1 MSFNAV
7 NAGTIA
13 AVITM
18 DNTRFTSGVN
28 GAISSMM
35 KFNDQ
40 GATMSRR
47 LINLGTGM
55 TDLGVA
61 MTKFVSVPVAAAML
75 GSAAAVI
82 KFESAMTGVAKTA
95 NLNSTELANLSEEI
109 MEMSKTIPMTTTEL
123 AAIAE
128 VAGQLGIKTT
138 ALAEFTETMAMMT
151 TSTNMSAEEA
161 ATQLARFAN
170 ITQMS
175 QSDFDRLGAVVVDLG
190 NNFATTEAEIAEA
203 AQRLAG
209 AGKLVGMSEADIMA
223 VAAAYT
229 SLGINV
235 EAGGTAISR
244 VLRDIETQVQMGG
257 ENLNKFA
264 QTAGMSVEEFSAA
277 WRDDAATA
285 FNSVIVGLNGVYE
298 SGGNVIQTLK
308 EMGFTEIR
316 VTDAMS
322 RLATSGTVLSTAL
335 NHATNAW
342 YDNTALITEAERRYA
357 TTESQI
363 KTLGNQVNVLGIQ
376 FGNILLPSIQR
387 IVDGAK
393 DLLDWIENL
402 DEGTKKSIIAWGKF
416 VVAMGPTIMIMGKLT
431 KTVGGVMAAVELAA
445 GGGRILT
452 SSYTLLEKTIA
463 GLIVKYNAWKAARA
477 GVAAATV
484 AETATEAANATA
496 KTAATAA
503 TAANAAATATGA
515 TATAAHTVATTADTA
530 AIVMQTTATEA
541 ATVAQKGFI
550 ATLATN
556 PLTWVAGAVI
566 GLVAL
571 VAAVTTLKDDTE
583 ALTSASKANKEEVD
597 SLQKKYDEAKE
608 TYGETSEE
616 AQRLAAE
623 LDKATVAFDSNK
635 MTVEQWENRI
645 EDSKKRASDFRDS
658 MSELNDAYNTN
669 AGSMRNLY
677 YEYAELAG
685 IEGRTEA
692 EKQRLLEVTNQLSS
706 AVGNS
711 AIQYDVL
718 NDKLSLTVEQV
729 MKLTEAEQDRL
740 AYDTAIQKRSD
751 IYTEQAE
758 VLTDLEVA
766 TMQLE
771 AAQHNLSKAEADSE
785 EVAGRLEV
793 QYGYVSPEL
802 SKYSAEVETAQ
813 AEVDRLTAEQK
824 ELEAELDKVMPIIT
838 DYATRQGAMEA
849 ATRLMTEAGM
859 SQEDALKKANEAF
872 GLTEDSAIAMIE
884 AEDLLAY
891 QTEQAEAALEAATED
906 VIKMVD
912 EMPGLQSA
920 LTNAGQT
927 VDDFA
932 QKLVDAG
939 MSAEQFEAIVSSQ
952 LEEVGNALEEFNGK
966 DHVTLSEFKTNLADR
981 AAAQQVW
988 SDSYK
993 AIMEKTGLDGNS
1005 AFIQYIGSLPLEQA
1019 GLLEEMANDPNL
1031 AALAEEYDSTMQ
1043 TAYEN
1048 SLGWLDQLAAEG
1060 KEKTAG
1066 IGQGLAEGTKE
1077 GYEEMCN
1084 GIIESAKNNMN
1095 DTISGM
1101 RDAAGVHSPS
1111 TKTIPIGEG
1120 IADGVRVGFEQ
1131 SAPHLVSSINAV
1143 MMNVITQM
1151 GSSSGQW
1158 NGIGATL
1165 MQNLIAGVSSQSGAF
1180 NGTLSTMFSGAVAMS
1195 TSTLT
1200 AGFTSAAQQSV
1211 ARFRTTFTSGLNA
1224 WRVQTIALFTS
1235 AYVNVSAIGS
1245 SLMATAGT
1253 TAATA
1258 YRTAF
1263 VAGMT
1268 IAIATMKAIV
1278 TTAAVGISVQGYLAF
1293 YSAGSNAGQ
1302 GFIDGLEGKRSS
1314 ILATAESIGDAAA
1327 KKIEEALE
1335 IKSPSRRTR
1344 RTGAFTGEGLRLGM
1358 LDKVKAIAAAGK
1370 TLADAASQSIMPTMS
1385 YAAEPSYGTYAPAY
1399 AAAGTIDYE
1408 QLGAA
1413 VVNAMGETK
1422 AEENSSVVDKLN
1434 EIGVGIV
1441 GAISGMTVNMD
1452 GKTVGNIT
1460 TDTVDKNIGR
1470 KAKVK
1475 GMGI

>member
-1 MSFNAV
+1 MGFNAV

-40 GATMSRR
+40 GAAMSHR
-47 LINLGTGM
+47 LINLGTGL

-109 MEMSKTIPMTTTEL
+109 MEMSKNIPMTTTEL

-175 QSDFDRLGAVVVDLG
+175 QADFDRLGSVVVDLG

-209 AGKLVGMSEADIMA
+209 AGKLVGMAESDIMA
-223 VAAAYT
+223 LAAAYT

-244 VLRDIETQVQMGG
+244 VLRDIEMQVQTGG

-264 QTAGMSVEEFSAA
+264 QTAGMSVEEFAAA
-277 WRDDAATA
+277 WREDAATA
-285 FNSVIVGLNGVYE
+285 FNSVIVGLNGIYE
-298 SGGNVIQTLK
+298 SGGNVIQTLQD
-308 EMGFTEIR
+308 MGFTEIR

-322 RLATSGTVLSTAL
+322 RLATSGSVLSTAL
-335 NHATNAW
+335 DHATNAW
-342 YDNTALITEAERRYA
+342 YDNTALTAEAERRYA

-376 FGNILLPSIQR
+376 FGNILLPAIQR
-387 IVDGAK
+387 MVDGAK

-402 DEGTKKSIIAWGKF
+402 SEGTKKHIIAWGKF
-416 VVAMGPTIMIMGKLT
+416 AVAIGPTIMIMGKLT
-431 KTVGGVMAAVELAA
+431 KTVGGVMAAVQLAA
-445 GGGRILT
+445 GGGKILT
-452 SSYTLLEKTIA
+452 SSYTLLEKAIA
-463 GLIVKYNAWKAARA
+463 GIIVKYKAWKVAKA
-477 GVAAATV
+477 GVAVATV
-484 AETATEAANATA
+484 AETATESANAAA
-496 KTAATAA
+496 KTASTAA

-515 TATAAHTVATTADTA
+515 AATTAHTAATTADTA
-530 AIVMQTTATEA
+530 AIVVQTTATEA
-541 ATVAQKGFI
+541 ATVAQKGFV
-550 ATLATN
+550 AACLTN

-571 VAAVTTLKDDTE
+571 VSAISTLRGNTE
-583 ALTSASKANKEEVD
+583 SLTSASKANQDKVT
-597 SLQKKYDEAKE
+597 SLQKSYEKAKE
-608 TYGETSEE
+608 TYGETSDE

-623 LDKATVAFDSNK
+623 LDSATTAFDNSK
-635 MTVEQWENRI
+635 MTVKQWENRI
-645 EDSKKRASDFRDS
+645 EEARQRAEDFRDS
-658 MSELNDAYNTN
+658 MTELNDAYNVE
-669 AGSMRNLY
+669 AGSTKDLLRQY
-677 YEYAELAG
+677 IELAN
-685 IEGRTEA
+685 ITGRTETD
-692 EKQRLLEVTNQLSS
+692 KQRLLEITNQLSE

-711 AIQYDVL
+711 AIQYDML
-718 NDKLSLTVEQV
+718 NDKLALSVEQV
-729 MKLTEAEQDRL
+729 QKLADAELDRL
-740 AYDTAIQKRSD
+740 AYDTAIEKRSEV
-751 IYTEQAE
+751 YAEQAA
-758 VLTDLEVA
+758 VLSDLELA
-766 TMQLE
+766 NMQLE
-771 AAQHNLSKAEADSE
+771 AAQHNLAKAEADSA
-785 EVAGRLEV
+785 EVVNRLGV
-793 QYGYVSPEL
+793 QYGYVSPAV
-802 SKYSAEVETAQ
+802 SSYSNEVKMAQ
-813 AEVDRLTAEQK
+813 EEIDRLTAEQK
-824 ELEAELDKVMPIIT
+824 ELEAELDKVMPVIT
-838 DYATRQGAMEA
+838 EYATRQGAMEA

-859 SQEDALKKANEAF
+859 SQEEALKRANEAF
-872 GLTEDSAIAMIE
+872 GLTEGGAIAMIE
-884 AEDLLAY
+884 AEDILAY
-891 QTEQAEAALEAATED
+891 QTKEAEAALEAATED
-906 VIKMVD
+906 VVKMVA
-912 EMPGLQSA
+912 EMPGFQSA
-920 LTNAGQT
+920 LTNAGWT
-927 VDDFA
+927 VDEFS

-939 MSAEQFEAIVSSQ
+939 MSAENFESIVSSQ

-966 DHVTLSEFKTNLADR
+966 DHVTLSEFKQNLSDR
-981 AAAQQVW
+981 ADAQQVW
-988 SDSYK
+988 SESYK
-993 AIMEKTGLDGNS
+993 TIMERTGLDGNS
-1005 AFIQYIGSLPLEQA
+1005 AFMQYIGSLPLEQS
-1019 GLLEEMANDPNL
+1019 GLLAEMAADPNL
-1031 AALAEEYDSTMQ
+1031 AELADQYDLTMQ
-1043 TAYEN
+1043 QAYEN
-1048 SLGWLDQLAAEG
+1048 SLSWLDQLATEG

-1066 IGQGLAEGTKE
+1066 VGQGLAEGAKE

-1131 SAPHLVSSINAV
+1131 SAPHLVSAIGSV

-1158 NGIGATL
+1158 NVIGSTL
-1165 MQNLIAGVSSQSGAF
+1165 MQSLIAGVSSQSGAF
-1180 NGTLSTMFSGAVAMS
+1180 RNTLATMFNGAVTTS
-1195 TSTLT
+1195 TSTLVS
-1200 AGFTSAAQQSV
+1200 GFTRASQQAV
-1211 ARFRTTFTSGLNA
+1211 ARFRTTFTSGLAA
-1224 WRVQTIALFTS
+1224 WKAQTVAFF
-1235 AYVNVSAIGS
+1235 
-1245 SLMATAGT
+1245 MATYAQVASTSSSMMAAGGKL
-1253 TAATA
+1253 AADA

-1263 VAGMT
+1263 VAGMS
-1268 IAIATMKAIV
+1268 
-1278 TTAAVGISVQGYLAF
+1278 AAAAAMRVVVASAAMSVSLLGYTAF

-1302 GFIDGLEGKRSS
+1302 GFINGLEGKRSS
-1314 ILATAESIGDAAA
+1314 ILATAESIGNAAA
-1327 KKIEEALE
+1327 KKIEESLE
-1335 IKSPSRRTR
+1335 VNSPSKRTR

-1358 LDKVKAIAAAGK
+1358 LDKVKAVAAAGER
-1370 TLADAASQSIMPTMS
+1370 LADAASQSIMPTMS
-1385 YAAEPSYGTYAPAY
+1385 YAVEPSYGTYAPAY
-1399 AAAGTIDYE
+1399 ATAGTIDYE

-1422 AEENSSVVDKLN
+1422 AQEDSSVVDKLN

-1470 KAKVK
+1470 RAKVK